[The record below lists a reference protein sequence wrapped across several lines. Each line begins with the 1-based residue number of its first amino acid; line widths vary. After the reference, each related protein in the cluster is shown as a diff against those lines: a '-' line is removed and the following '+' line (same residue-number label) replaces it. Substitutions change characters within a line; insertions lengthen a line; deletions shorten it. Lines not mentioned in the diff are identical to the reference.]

1 MHQRERNWRHCLKN
15 LRIFLIFLLIT
26 FIFPLT
32 GVLQAEKNE
41 VNLVLENGLKVLLIN
56 RAGSPLVHVVL
67 GVGFGSRDE
76 TPSAYGLA
84 HFLEHTLLFRGK
96 RSKPVE
102 EIHAELKRIGAQ
114 INGHTGLDATLFEL
128 SVPQEKLEAGL
139 NNFVDLIFN
148 FNLDEEDLSQEKEI
162 ILEEMN
168 LQASEPLSL
177 ALSLAYENLF
187 PGHAYG
193 HPLIGRADRVK
204 ELKIDQVTLA
214 HREFYSPANC
224 SLVVVG
230 DLKAGK
236 IEELIKKYFG
246 QLKGEK
252 KSRPAIE
259 PPAPL
264 GKITRLEKE
273 MDVQQSHLI
282 VACRGPDISS
292 PDQYAFDLLTTIMGR
307 GLNPWLAMV
316 LGSRRI
322 SVANLSISYN
332 SHRYSGIL
340 IIHLILEPRNVN
352 LAEREISRSLRQLH
366 QENFSP
372 DDVLGEARDYFFDFL
387 SSAKKQVQLSAEK
400 ALEDGRKLASSIALY
415 LLLLEGITLPP
426 YLETIEKMTSTDL
439 RRAASRYLSRPE
451 MAIIIINPLR
461 KQIKQS

>member
-1 MHQRERNWRHCLKN
+1 MKTRPACLKN
-15 LRIFLIFLLIT
+15 RRIFFLIFLLNS
-26 FIFPLT
+26 FIFPLA
-32 GVLQAEKNE
+32 GILQAEKNE

-76 TPSAYGLA
+76 TPSVHGLA
-84 HFLEHTLLFRGK
+84 HFLEHALLFRGK
-96 RSKPVE
+96 RSRPVE

-128 SVPQEKLEAGL
+128 SVPREELEAGL
-139 NNFVDLIFN
+139 KNFVDLIFN
-148 FNLDEEDLSQEKEI
+148 FNLNEEDLDREKEI

-177 ALSLAYENLF
+177 ALSLAYESLF

-193 HPLIGRADRVK
+193 HPLIGQADTVK
-204 ELKIDQVTLA
+204 ELKLDQVTGV

-224 SLVVVG
+224 SLAVVG
-230 DLKAGK
+230 DLEAGK
-236 IEELIKKYFG
+236 IEELIKKCFG

-252 KSRPAIE
+252 KTRPAIE
-259 PPAPL
+259 PPSPL
-264 GKITRLEKE
+264 GKIVRREKE
-273 MDVQQSHLI
+273 MDVQQSHLVI
-282 VACRGPDISS
+282 ACRGPDISS
-292 PDQYAFDLLTTIMGR
+292 PDQYAFDLLATIMGR

-322 SVANLSISYN
+322 SVTNLSISYN

-340 IIHLILEPRNVN
+340 LIHLILDPKNVN

-372 DDVLGEARDYFFDFL
+372 EDVLGEARDYLFDFL
-387 SSAKKQVQLSAEK
+387 SSAKKQVQLNAERV
-400 ALEDGRKLASSIALY
+400 LEDGRKLASSVALY
-415 LLLLEGITLPP
+415 LLLLEGVTLPP
-426 YLETIEKMTSTDL
+426 YLETIEKITSTDL
-439 RRAASRYLSRPE
+439 RRVASKYLSRPE
-451 MAIIIINPLR
+451 MAIIVINPL
-461 KQIKQS
+461 KKIK

>member
-1 MHQRERNWRHCLKN
+1 MNQRMKIGRKCLKN
-15 LRIFLIFLLIT
+15 LRIYCLIFLLISFT
-26 FIFPLT
+26 FTLA

-41 VNLVLENGLKVLLIN
+41 VNLVLENGLKVLLVH
-56 RAGSPLVHVVL
+56 RADLPLVHVVL

-76 TPSAYGLA
+76 TPSVYGLA
-84 HFLEHTLLFRGK
+84 HFLEHALLFRGK
-96 RSKPVE
+96 RSKPAE

-128 SVPQEKLEAGL
+128 SVPREELEAGL
-139 NNFVDLIFN
+139 KNFVDLIFN
-148 FNLDEEDLSQEKEI
+148 FNLSEEDLSREKEI

-193 HPLIGRADRVK
+193 HPLIGRADIVK
-204 ELKIDQVTLA
+204 ELKLDQVKEA

-224 SLVVVG
+224 SLAVVG
-230 DLKAGK
+230 DLDGGR
-236 IEELIKKYFG
+236 IEELIKRYFG
-246 QLKGEK
+246 QLKGKK
-252 KSRPAIE
+252 KSRPAVG
-259 PPAPL
+259 PPSPL
-264 GKITRLEKE
+264 GKTVRLERE
-273 MDVQQSHLI
+273 MDVQQSHLL
-282 VACRGPDISS
+282 VACRAPDISS

-322 SVANLSISYN
+322 SVTNLSISYN

-340 IIHLILEPRNVN
+340 LIHLILDPKKVN
-352 LAEREISRSLRQLH
+352 LAERVISQSLRQLH

-387 SSAKKQVQLSAEK
+387 SSAKRQVQLNAER
-400 ALEDGRKLASSIALY
+400 ALEEGRKLASSVALY
-415 LLLLEGITLPP
+415 LLLLEDITLPS
-426 YLETIEKMTSTDL
+426 YLETIEKITSTDL
-439 RRAASRYLSRPE
+439 RRVASKYLGRPE
-451 MAIIIINPLR
+451 MAIIVINPL
-461 KQIKQS
+461 KKIK